1 MSFDDV
7 NDDNEEPSDT
17 LNVGEEDY
25 EYWDIIGF
33 DFYVGGIPKKFIL
46 YVILYLFNKFFN
58 MYKHY
63 IVSIRIVPFFS
74 ILPDGYIFP

>member
-1 MSFDDV
+1 MILVMSFVDV

-33 DFYVGGIPKKFIL
+33 DFMLLAY
-46 YVILYLFNKFFN
+46 
-58 MYKHY
+58 
-63 IVSIRIVPFFS
+63 
-74 ILPDGYIFP
+74 

>member
-25 EYWDIIGF
+25 EY
-33 DFYVGGIPKKFIL
+33 
-46 YVILYLFNKFFN
+46 
-58 MYKHY
+58 
-63 IVSIRIVPFFS
+63 
-74 ILPDGYIFP
+74 